1 MLVLTLLSLGVVGL
15 RRTWDL
21 RGYTGDALGLLS
33 GRIRAYGYLHTE
45 RMLSEVAR
53 AQGDVVFTDALARW
67 TAQLW
72 QVPGQGRFNQ
82 PKSFYVDGHR
92 KPVSGFQATRRFCTS
107 KMGRTTS
114 LTAKSKRRP
123 SGRLVVIALTRSH
136 KAAKSRL
143 Y

>member
-45 RMLSEVAR
+45 RLLSEVAR

-82 PKSFYVDGHR
+82 PKSFSVDGHR
-92 KPVSGFQATRRFCTS
+92 KPVYRCIDPSRIGRASLGGSWMPSTICFQVKCAET
-107 KMGRTTS
+107 
-114 LTAKSKRRP
+114 
-123 SGRLVVIALTRSH
+123 
-136 KAAKSRL
+136 
-143 Y
+143 